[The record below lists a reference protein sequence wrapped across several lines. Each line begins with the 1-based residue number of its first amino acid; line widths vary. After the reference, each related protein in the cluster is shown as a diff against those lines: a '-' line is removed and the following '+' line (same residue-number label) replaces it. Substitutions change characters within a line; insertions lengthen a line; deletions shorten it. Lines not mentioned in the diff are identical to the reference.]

1 MGYLI
6 LKFEDANLIYI
17 HSKKNINSH
26 LVIDGGVDDIKKAS
40 RKVHSEGH
48 DFTNPIP
55 YTLLGNILRKL
66 CGEVPVPTKKK
77 TILVKNPIYDEIALN
92 NSYVH
97 YKNKPIFN
105 DKGDVINYEF
115 FQTKKFAY
123 DSTLT
128 YCTFFSLYDGTTKK
142 KEGHYNWDT
151 VRINLGK
158 ENFNKLISFI
168 ASLIG
173 YNPLSQSIVR
183 IVYELSKEY
192 GKPEFVKKVEEF
204 VITETKGKFYGWVYD
219 VFFDY
224 KKGRGTS
231 HNLALKGS
239 KTPLLINNGVGKKVS
254 CSGTIICE
262 ITDEIADK
270 IRQNSGTAKIL
281 DGGLIWVA
289 GYENYEP
296 VPNYKEFYE
305 KIY

>member
-1 MGYLI
+1 MGYLV

-17 HSKKNINSH
+17 RSKKNINSH
-26 LVIDGGVDDIKKAS
+26 LVIDGGVDDKKKAS
-40 RKVHSEGH
+40 RRVHSEGH

-92 NSYVH
+92 NSYIY

-128 YCTFFSLYDGTTKK
+128 YCTFFSLYDGTVKK
-142 KEGHYNWDT
+142 KKGHYNWDT

-158 ENFNKLISFI
+158 DNYDELISFI
-168 ASLIG
+168 ILLIG
-173 YNPLSQSIVR
+173 YNPLSQSIIQV
-183 IVYELSKEY
+183 VYELSKEY
-192 GKPEFVKKVEEF
+192 KKPEFIKKVEEF
-204 VITETKGKFYGWVYD
+204 ANIKRKKIIYDWAYD

-224 KKGRGTS
+224 KKGKGTS
-231 HNLALKGS
+231 ENLALISS
-239 KTPLLINNGVGKKVS
+239 KTPLLINNGIGKKVS

-262 ITDEIADK
+262 ISDEIAEK
-270 IRQNSGTAKIL
+270 IRRNSGTAKIL

-289 GYENYEP
+289 GYEKYEP
-296 VPNYKEFYE
+296 VPNYKEFFE
-305 KIY
+305 KIH